1 MPEEPHVEQ
10 RGRQG
15 ELAADEGVQRARA
28 EDRGDRD
35 LPGHAVGGG
44 FLDGVDHAD
53 HADEGE
59 GDADE
64 VPGARDRV
72 LRLGKQLDPDEDQG
86 DHHGEVDEEDRAP
99 PEVLEQ
105 GSAHDRADGRA
116 GRGGGAP
123 DADGEAALPG
133 VGEDVAD
140 QREGGRHQGGAGH
153 AEQGAG
159 DDHHLGAGRVGVQD
173 RDGAEGGG
181 ADEEQLLAAYAVTE
195 GAHGDQ
201 ESGDDEGVDVADPQ
215 QLGAGRLQVLA
226 EGGCGE
232 AEDRGVDRD
241 QQHGQDEHGERE
253 PAAAALLL
261 HPRLTYQL
269 FGTAHFSTLRRAP
282 PSSSSMIMYWKSLAA
297 TRPSMTAQAQLPM
310 RP

>member
-10 RGRQG
+10 RGGQG

-28 EDRGDRD
+28 EQRGERH
-35 LPGHAVGGG
+35 LPGHAVGGR
-44 FLDGVDHAD
+44 FLDGVHHAD

-59 GDADE
+59 ADADQ
-64 VPGARDRV
+64 VPGAGDRV
-72 LRLGKQLDPDEDQG
+72 LGLGQQFDADEDQG

-105 GSAHDRADGRA
+105 GSADDGSDGRA

-133 VGEDVAD
+133 VVEDVAD
-140 QREGGRHQGGAGH
+140 QREGGRHQGRAGH
-153 AEQGAG
+153 AEQGPG
-159 DDHHLGAGRVGVQD
+159 DDHHLGAGRVGVED

-181 ADEEQLLAAYAVTE
+181 SDEEQLLSAYAVAE
-195 GAHGDQ
+195 GAHGHQ

-215 QLGAGRLQVLA
+215 QLGAGGLEVLT
-226 EGGCGE
+226 EGGRGE

-253 PAAAALLL
+253 PAPAALPL
-261 HPRLTYQL
+261 HFRLAVQQ
-269 FGTAHFSTLRRAP
+269 FGTGHFSTLRRAP
-282 PSSSSMIMYWKSLAA
+282 PSSSSMIMY
-297 TRPSMTAQAQLPM
+297 
-310 RP
+310 